1 MKFTKRFK
9 HTIAACLV
17 TAVTAGAAATAYAHE
32 MGLQVYS
39 LRNQFKENG
48 VADTFKTIQSWELEA
63 LEAAGDLY
71 GLSIYDYKNELNK
84 HNLRVVS
91 VDTNYEE
98 VRDNPMAV
106 AYKAAFFGAKY
117 ATFYWIPHEGDFG
130 YDHAKAAVDVM
141 NRSGKILAQNGVT
154 LQYHPHGY
162 EFHEH
167 NGEPLLDYMLKNVTE
182 AEFQM
187 DVFWIKNGG
196 ADPVEY
202 LQKYPGR
209 FKTLHLKDR
218 LPGTENNLDG
228 KQDVETNVVLGE
240 GDVGIAAVVE
250 EAKKQGI
257 QYFFIEDE
265 SSRVERQ
272 VPKSIEYLKS
282 LGVH

>member
-1 MKFTKRFK
+1 MTLRSLLRLSLASL
-9 HTIAACLV
+9 TLS
-17 TAVTAGAAATAYAHE
+17 AVTIPTIAHE

-39 LRNQFKENG
+39 LRNQFKQDG
-48 VADTFKTIQSWELEA
+48 VADTFKTIQGWNLNN

-71 GLSIYDYKNELNK
+71 GLSIYEYKNELVK
-84 HNLRVVS
+84 HDLQVVS

-106 AYKAAFFGAKY
+106 AYKAAFYGAKY
-117 ATFYWIPHEGDFG
+117 ATFYWIPHEGKFSFD
-130 YDHAKAAVDVM
+130 DAKKAVDIM
-141 NRSGKILAQNGVT
+141 NASGKILQQNGVT

-162 EFHEH
+162 EFFPHED
-167 NGEPLLDYMLKNVTE
+167 GTLLDYMLQNVTE

-196 ADPVEY
+196 GDPVDY
-202 LQKYPGR
+202 LQRYPGR

-218 LPGTENNLDG
+218 AHGTENTESG
-228 KQDVETNVVLGE
+228 HQDVETNVILGE
-240 GDVGIAAVVE
+240 GDVGIEAVVA

-257 QYFFIEDE
+257 KYFFIEDE
-265 SSRVERQ
+265 SSRVELQ
-272 VPKSIEYLKS
+272 IPESIKYLKG

>member
-1 MKFTKRFK
+1 MKVPSIIKK
-9 HTIAACLV
+9 SLAACVIAGV
-17 TAVTAGAAATAYAHE
+17 TATSFAHQ
-32 MGLQVYS
+32 MGIQVYS
-39 LRNQFKENG
+39 LRNQFEQNG
-48 VADTFKTIQSWELEA
+48 VADTFSTIQGWDLEL
-63 LEAAGDLY
+63 LEAAGNLY
-71 GLSIYDYKNELNK
+71 GLSIYDFKNELVK
-84 HNLRVVS
+84 HDLQVVS

-106 AYKAAFFGAKY
+106 AYKAAFYGAKY
-117 ATFYWIPHEGDFG
+117 ATFYWIPHEGEFNFE
-130 YDHAKAAVDVM
+130 HTKAAVDMM
-141 NRSGKILAQNGVT
+141 NEAGKILKQNGVT

-162 EFHEH
+162 EFFKHED
-167 NGEPLLDYMLKNVTE
+167 GTLLDYMLQNVTE

-196 ADPVEY
+196 GDPVEY

-218 LPGTENNLDG
+218 AHGTENTTTG
-228 KQDVETNVVLGE
+228 HQDVETNVILGE
-240 GDVGIAAVVE
+240 GDVGIDAVVA

-265 SSRVERQ
+265 SSRVELQ
-272 VPKSIEYLKS
+272 IPESIKYLKS

>member
-1 MKFTKRFK
+1 MKVPSPIKNLL
-9 HTIAACLV
+9 AACV
-17 TAVTAGAAATAYAHE
+17 IAGVSASAIAHE

-39 LRNQFKENG
+39 LRNQFEENG
-48 VADTFKTIQSWELEA
+48 VSDTFSTIQAWDLKL
-63 LEAAGDLY
+63 LEAAGNLY
-71 GLSIYDYKNELNK
+71 GLSIYDFKNELVK
-84 HNLRVVS
+84 HDLQIVS

-106 AYKAAFFGAKY
+106 AYKAAFYGAKY
-117 ATFYWIPHEGDFG
+117 ATFYWIPHEGEFNIE
-130 YDHAKAAVDVM
+130 HTKAAVEVM
-141 NRSGKILAQNGVT
+141 NRAGKILKQNGVT

-162 EFHEH
+162 EFFKHED
-167 NGEPLLDYMLKNVTE
+167 GTLLDYMIQNVTE

-196 ADPVEY
+196 GDPVEY

-218 LPGTENNLDG
+218 AVGTENTTSG
-228 KQDVETNVVLGE
+228 HQDVETNVILGE
-240 GDVGIAAVVE
+240 GDVGIEAVVQ

-257 QYFFIEDE
+257 RYFFIEDE
-265 SSRVERQ
+265 SSRVELQ
-272 VPKSIEYLKS
+272 IPKSIEYLKD

>member
-1 MKFTKRFK
+1 MFISKYLKNTL
-9 HTIAACLV
+9 AACILAGV
-17 TAVTAGAAATAYAHE
+17 TTSAFAHE
-32 MGLQVYS
+32 MGIQVYS
-39 LRNQFKENG
+39 LRNQFEANG
-48 VADTFKTIQSWELEA
+48 VSDTFSTIQGWDLEL
-63 LEAAGDLY
+63 LEAAGNLY
-71 GLSIYDYKNELNK
+71 GLSIYDYKNELIK
-84 HNLRVVS
+84 HDLQVVS

-106 AYKAAFFGAKY
+106 AYKAAFYGAKF
-117 ATFYWIPHEGDFG
+117 ATFYWIPHEGEFG
-130 YDHAKAAVDVM
+130 YEHTKEAVEVM
-141 NRSGKILAQNGVT
+141 NRAGKILAQNGVT

-162 EFHEH
+162 ELIPHED
-167 NGEPLLDYMLKNVTE
+167 GTLLDYMVQNVTE
-182 AEFQM
+182 ADFQM

-196 ADPVEY
+196 GDPVEY

-209 FKTLHLKDR
+209 FRTLHLKDR
-218 LPGTENNLDG
+218 LPGTENNTRG
-228 KQDVETNVVLGE
+228 QQDVETNVVLGE

-257 QYFFIEDE
+257 KYYFIEDE